1 MPIKANFSE
10 FDSICKIY
18 ELQEKTPPRNGE
30 DFNSLEGERR
40 FDSIINSADPKNIKE
55 LNLFRK
61 VFFCKFMKDI
71 CHIITCKVIANNLPN
86 YKVILSTYDRIMRV
100 IAKDIFD
107 LDSNLCKF

>member
-1 MPIKANFSE
+1 M
-10 FDSICKIY
+10 
-18 ELQEKTPPRNGE
+18 
-30 DFNSLEGERR
+30 EGERR

-100 IAKDIFD
+100 IAKDIFY
-107 LDSNLCKF
+107 LKSNLNKF